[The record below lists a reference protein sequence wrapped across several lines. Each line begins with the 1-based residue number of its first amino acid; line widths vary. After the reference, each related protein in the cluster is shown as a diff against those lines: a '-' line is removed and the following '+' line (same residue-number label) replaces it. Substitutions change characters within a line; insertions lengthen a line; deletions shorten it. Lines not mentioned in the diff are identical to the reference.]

1 MTERQLQRAVAQY
14 FAAVLDPAKV
24 LYLHCPN
31 EGKRGKFAR
40 ADFKLGGGL
49 PGVADWLLCWS
60 APWRAEYKALQADYP
75 NANKR
80 AAWIELKSA
89 GGKLS
94 GAQGAFA
101 ERVRSLGHY
110 CIVCRD
116 LEAVEDALRVW
127 GCPMRPHKLFG
138 TGAVKL
144 LDSAPR
150 ELVSE

>member
-1 MTERQLQRAVAQY
+1 MTELQLQRAVAQY

-31 EGKRGKFAR
+31 EGKRGKFAQ

-75 NANKR
+75 NANKQI
-80 AAWIELKSA
+80 AWIELKSA
-89 GGKLS
+89 TRKLS
-94 GAQGAFA
+94 GAQEAFA
-101 ERVRSLGHY
+101 GRSQALGHGFM
-110 CIVCRD
+110 VCRD
-116 LEAVEDALRVW
+116 LADVRASLDLW
-127 GCPMRPHKLFG
+127 GCPMRPHQLFG

-144 LDSAPR
+144 LESAPQ